1 LKKRSK
7 KLLSFEAPLPF
18 EKELLSQKV
27 VSMRTLMLAALLATT
42 IGHALASPLPIRVV
56 VVTTFEVGK
65 DSGDTAGE
73 FQEWVEKLP
82 LAEILPFPQA
92 YHDLRLNR
100 SLSVLGIVTGEGP
113 TRAAASIE
121 ALGND
126 PRFDLT
132 HAYFVLAGIAGVDPK
147 AGSVGAAF
155 WALHVVDGDL
165 AHEIDAREIPPDWKT
180 GYVPLQRAHPYELP
194 VPPAQSISGSSV
206 YSLNAGLVRWAY
218 QQTSKLTLPDSD
230 VLKSIRIRYAGF
242 PAAQKPAQ
250 VAIGDTLA
258 AGTFWL
264 GARMNGWAEDWVS
277 YWTKTQGRFATTA
290 EEDAGFMQS
299 LTFLSQVHKVDLNRV
314 LVLRT
319 ASNFD
324 MPPPGETPAEMLAA
338 EARPGSLSAFK
349 QSVDAAYIVGSAV
362 VRSLA
367 THWKLYEGTI
377 PDERH

>member
-1 LKKRSK
+1 MRL
-7 KLLSFEAPLPF
+7 LPF
-18 EKELLSQKV
+18 AVFLY
-27 VSMRTLMLAALLATT
+27 AAACQAAPAP
-42 IGHALASPLPIRVV
+42 IPIRVV

-65 DSGDTAGE
+65 DTGDAPGE

-82 LAEILPFPQA
+82 LSETLPFPQA

-100 SLSVLGIVTGEGP
+100 SLGVLGIVTGEGP

-132 HAYFVLAGIAGVDPK
+132 HAYFLLAGIAGVDPR

-180 GYVPLQRAHPYELP
+180 GYVPLERAHPYEQP
-194 VPPAQSISGSSV
+194 APPAESISGSSRFT
-206 YSLNAGLVRWAY
+206 LNAGLVQWAF
-218 QQTSKLTLPDSD
+218 QQSRTVSLPDSAT
-230 VLKSIRIRYAGF
+230 LKSIRARYTGF
-242 PAAQKPAQ
+242 PAAQKPAE

-258 AGTFWL
+258 AGTFWI
-264 GARMNGWAEDWVS
+264 GARMNSWAEDWTS
-277 YWTKTQGRFATTA
+277 YWTNGEGKFATTA

-299 LTFLSQVHKVDLNRV
+299 LTFLSQVHKVDLSRV

-324 MPPPGETPAEMLAA
+324 MPPPGETAAEMLAA
-338 EARPGSLSAFK
+338 EARPGNLSAFK
-349 QSVDAAYIVGSAV
+349 PSVDAAYSVGSIV
-362 VRSLA
+362 VRTLA
-367 THWKLYEGTI
+367 THWNLYEAKVPGGK
-377 PDERH
+377 D

>member
-1 LKKRSK
+1 MRIFLPAA
-7 KLLSFEAPLPF
+7 LVFATLGQALAAPL
-18 EKELLSQKV
+18 S
-27 VSMRTLMLAALLATT
+27 
-42 IGHALASPLPIRVV
+42 IRVV

-65 DSGDTAGE
+65 DTGDTAGE
-73 FQEWVEKLP
+73 FQDWVEKLP
-82 LAEILPFPQA
+82 LAEIVPFPQA

-100 SLSVLGIVTGEGP
+100 SLGVLGIVTGEGP

-132 HAYFVLAGIAGVDPK
+132 HAYFLLAGIAGVDPN
-147 AGSVGAAF
+147 AGSVGGAF
-155 WALHVVDGDL
+155 WALHVIDGDL

-206 YSLNAGLVRWAY
+206 YTLNAGLVRWAF
-218 QQTSKLTLPDSD
+218 QQTSQLALPDSD
-230 VLKSIRIRYAGF
+230 MLKSIRTRYTGF
-242 PAAQKPAQ
+242 PAARKPAS

-258 AGTFWL
+258 AGTFWV
-264 GARMNGWAEDWVS
+264 GARMNGWAEDWVA
-277 YWTKTQGRFATTA
+277 YWTKNQGRFATTA

-324 MPPPGETPAEMLAA
+324 MPPAGETPAEMLAA

-349 QSVDAAYIVGSAV
+349 QSVDAAYAVGSVV

-367 THWKLYEGTI
+367 THWPLYEAMI
-377 PDERH
+377 PGGQH

>member
-1 LKKRSK
+1 MSFLPKVRMLPISG
-7 KLLSFEAPLPF
+7 LLYAASCHAAP
-18 EKELLSQKV
+18 
-27 VSMRTLMLAALLATT
+27 A
-42 IGHALASPLPIRVV
+42 PLPIRVV

-65 DSGDTAGE
+65 DTGDIPGE

-82 LAEILPFPQA
+82 LAETIPFPQA

-100 SLSVLGIVTGEGP
+100 SLGVLGIVTGEGP

-126 PRFDLT
+126 PRFDLS
-132 HAYFVLAGIAGVDPK
+132 HAYFVLAGIAGVDPN
-147 AGSVGAAF
+147 AGSVGGAF

-180 GYVPLQRAHPYELP
+180 GYVPLERAFPYALP
-194 VPPAQSISGSSV
+194 VPPAQSISGSNMFA
-206 YSLNAGLVRWAY
+206 LNASLVRWAFE
-218 QQTSKLTLPDSD
+218 QTSKVTLPDTQT
-230 VLKSIRIRYAGF
+230 LKSIRARYTGF
-242 PAAQKPAQ
+242 PMAQKPAG

-277 YWTKTQGRFATTA
+277 YWTKGDGRFATTA

-338 EARPGSLSAFK
+338 EASTGNLSAFK
-349 QSVDAAYIVGSAV
+349 DSVDSAYSVGSVV
-362 VRSLA
+362 VRTLA
-367 THWKLYEGTI
+367 THWSVYEGRI
-377 PDERH
+377 PDGQH

>member
-1 LKKRSK
+1 
-7 KLLSFEAPLPF
+7 
-18 EKELLSQKV
+18 
-27 VSMRTLMLAALLATT
+27 MRLNMAVAILIAA
-42 IGHALASPLPIRVV
+42 IGQAAAAPLPIRVV

-65 DSGDTAGE
+65 DTGDTAGE

-82 LAEILPFPQA
+82 LAETVPFPQA

-100 SLSVLGIVTGEGP
+100 SLGVLGIVTGEGP

-132 HAYFVLAGIAGVDPK
+132 HAYFLLAGIAGVDPK

-155 WALHVVDGDL
+155 WAPHVVDGDL

-180 GYVPLQRAHPYELP
+180 GYVPLERAHPYEKP
-194 VPPAQSISGSSV
+194 VPPAQSISGSSIFT
-206 YSLNAGLVRWAY
+206 LNAGLVRWAF
-218 QQTSKLTLPDSD
+218 QQTSTLALPDSPI
-230 VLKSIRIRYAGF
+230 LKSIRIRYTGF
-242 PAAQKPAQ
+242 PAAQKPAA

-277 YWTKTQGRFATTA
+277 YWTNGEGRFATTA

-324 MPPPGETPAEMLAA
+324 MPPPGQTPAEMLAA

-349 QSVDAAYIVGSAV
+349 QSVDAAYSVGSVV
-362 VRSLA
+362 VRQLA
-367 THWKLYEGTI
+367 THWTLYEKTI
-377 PDERH
+377 PDGQH